1 MTNTFVKLPGQ
12 RPPADPQEAAEW
24 WFARKMLD
32 VLSSRDAAQFDQWL
46 SVAANA
52 EAYRRLEAFD
62 QDLGAVAAEPEILQ
76 MREAALRHQPGFS
89 GLSWRVA
96 LPVAAS
102 LLLAISLAV
111 FALSRPSPAPSAV
124 EAEAGIP
131 TSERYETRVGEH
143 REVRLSDGSIVTLN
157 TGSLLEVA
165 YTAERRSVRLLHG
178 EAMFK
183 VAHNTAWPFVV
194 TAGDRNVTAVGTAF
208 VVRLDG
214 PAIKV
219 VLVQGKVRIDPLRPV
234 GLARVI
240 PQLGEDELTPGEQL
254 TALEGRPK
262 ALVAAAD
269 VERSLSWEN
278 GQVIFRDDTIE
289 TATAE
294 LNRYSTKRILVDDP
308 RISALTVSGVFNA
321 RRPEDFVAAV
331 TNFYPIEAVHPSADV
346 TELKWRNARS

>member
-1 MTNTFVKLPGQ
+1 MTDTFVKFPGKQ
-12 RPPADPQEAAEW
+12 PPADPQEAAEW

-32 VLSSRDAAQFDQWL
+32 VLSSRDTALFEQWM
-46 SVAANA
+46 SVEANA

-76 MREAALRHQPGFS
+76 MREAALRHQPGLRGF
-89 GLSWRVA
+89 SWRVA

-102 LLLAISLAV
+102 LVLAIGLV
-111 FALSRPSPAPSAV
+111 LFGLSRPSATSPTTEADSA
-124 EAEAGIP
+124 IP

-254 TALEGRPK
+254 TALQGKSK

-294 LNRYSTKRILVDDP
+294 LNRYSTTRILVDDP

-321 RRPEDFVAAV
+321 KRPEDFVAAV
-331 TNFYPIEAVHPSADV
+331 TNFYPIEAVHPSSDV
-346 TELKWRNARS
+346 TELKWREHHS